1 MHGLLPTTI
10 FVIVQDSRHV
20 KWVKIRARST
30 ADHHNCARF
39 GSNHARLRS
48 FTMDYL
54 SYEEIV
60 PLLQRSYFADFRFLK
75 RDDVVKVIED
85 LSDEPYGLV
94 PETVDKD
101 KAQSKNRKRMTAK
114 EVGKLSKA
122 AQILIMSDER
132 KAAAIS
138 NIREIIHKELQAV
151 PASNEQTCGFD
162 AILQQISN
170 TEYIYNKDGE
180 QYSADNLRVQMI
192 HFIATYADLVY
203 PEATRLQVLPCA
215 YKQWLLQQ
223 LDPQEPLDELGLLG
237 LRLFLKVSSM
247 HTIHIL
253 LQIRLEL

>member
-1 MHGLLPTTI
+1 
-10 FVIVQDSRHV
+10 
-20 KWVKIRARST
+20 
-30 ADHHNCARF
+30 
-39 GSNHARLRS
+39 
-48 FTMDYL
+48 MDYS
-54 SYEEIV
+54 SYEETV
-60 PLLQRSYFADFRFLK
+60 PLLQKSYFGDFRFLK
-75 RDDVVKVIED
+75 RDDVVKVIQD

-101 KAQSKNRKRMTAK
+101 KGQSKTGKRMTAK

-138 NIREIIHKELQAV
+138 NYVRDIIHKELQAV
-151 PASNEQTCGFD
+151 PASNEQTCGYD

-192 HFIATYADLVY
+192 HFMATYADLVY
-203 PEATRLQVLPCA
+203 PEATRLQVLPSA
-215 YKQWLLQQ
+215 YKQWLMQQ

-247 HTIHIL
+247 HTIHIF
-253 LQIRLEL
+253 LQIQLELVKIRRIVKDYRIIVKDLNFVYIP